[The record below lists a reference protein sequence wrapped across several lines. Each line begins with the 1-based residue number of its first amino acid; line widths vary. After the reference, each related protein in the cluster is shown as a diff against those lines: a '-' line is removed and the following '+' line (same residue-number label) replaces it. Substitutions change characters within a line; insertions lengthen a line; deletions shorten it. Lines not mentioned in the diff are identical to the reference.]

1 LATFWFALG
10 FCWYAKVFYKKP
22 ISDVNHPLVNKKR
35 GGFNSTEG
43 NRENEQKVQPM
54 LTVEDLLSL
63 PTNELMS
70 RLGTST
76 TGLNSEEAEKRL
88 ELYGRNEFARKK
100 KRAAIFNFLSRFKSP
115 LVIILMIAGGV
126 SAALQSYA
134 STIVIYIM
142 VFLSVTLAYYQE
154 NNASKAAELLREKVA
169 TLATVVRDKTKQE
182 MKLALIVP
190 GDIIYLSAGDITPA
204 DARIIEAKDLF
215 VNQSALT
222 GESFPIEKTPAP
234 VKGKGASITEWN
246 NYLFMGTS
254 VVSGSATAVV
264 VRTGGLTEYGKIA
277 AKLVEKAP
285 ETEFERGTKQ
295 FGFLIMQVTFLLV
308 MFVFMINAL
317 LHPDAQGILQAL
329 LFAVALAVGLTPE
342 LLPMI
347 ITINL
352 SKGAQAMSKKGVIV
366 KRLSSIETFGSMNV
380 LCTDKTGTLTEN
392 QIKLILHIDMMGK
405 DDQKVLLYSYLNS
418 RFQTGLRSPLDE
430 AILKH
435 EELDVSQFQKID
447 EVPFDFVRRR
457 VSVVV
462 EQERK
467 RFFIAKGAPEEILK
481 VCGYYELEEVVA
493 DLSESTRQ
501 RIQQKYLDLSA
512 EGLRVLGVASKKLIE
527 EKNVYS
533 INDESKMTF
542 LGFVAFLDPPKE
554 TAKQSLQLLSDAK
567 VELKILTGDN
577 ELVTRKVCSELG
589 FEVKGVVL
597 GNEIA
602 MMTDEALAAVVEDA
616 NVFARVT
623 PAQKDRIINVLKTN
637 GHVVG
642 FMGDGINDAPSLKT
656 SDVGISVNN
665 AVDVA
670 RESADIILL
679 QNDLT
684 VLGEGVLEGRKTFGN
699 TMKYIMMGVSSN
711 FGNMFSAAGGSIFL
725 PFLPML
731 PIQILLN
738 NLLYDTSQTV
748 MTTDNVDAEYIEKPK
763 RWDISFIRRFMII
776 IGPVSSLFDYAT
788 FFTMLFI
795 FFPMIQSIPAG
806 YSGTLAQYQASIFQT
821 AWFIESLC
829 SQTLVVLIIRTRR
842 VPFYKSKPSRYLSL
856 MLLSVISFAI
866 IVPYTP
872 VGAFFGFVP
881 PPPAFY
887 LALAGILSAYAV
899 LAETV
904 KKLFY
909 KHYGNRVEQVLV
921 PKRKTI
927 YTSRSA
933 KFMQNTIA
941 VLSLRPENDISIESL
956 TDDLKSIS
964 NYPFYPDELVR
975 NLQYLRRS
983 GLISVDWQSRI
994 IKREKSLSEYV
1005 KKDVF
1010 ASENWQTVAID
1021 WRTVSIL
1028 IQSRYHVL
1036 NVEYHDLFQQN
1047 KENGRS
1053 A

>member
-1 LATFWFALG
+1 
-10 FCWYAKVFYKKP
+10 
-22 ISDVNHPLVNKKR
+22 
-35 GGFNSTEG
+35 
-43 NRENEQKVQPM
+43 M
-54 LTVEDLLSL
+54 
-63 PTNELMS
+63 
-70 RLGTST
+70 
-76 TGLNSEEAEKRL
+76 
-88 ELYGRNEFARKK
+88 
-100 KRAAIFNFLSRFKSP
+100 SRFKSP
-115 LVIILMIAGGV
+115 LVIILIIAGGV
-126 SAALQSYA
+126 SAALGSIP
-134 STIVIYIM
+134 SVVVIYTM
-142 VFLSVTLAYYQE
+142 VFLSVSLAYYQE

-169 TLATVVRDKTKQE
+169 TLATVLRDNVKQE
-182 MKLALIVP
+182 IKLPLIVP
-190 GDIIYLSAGDITPA
+190 GDVVLLSAGDITPA

-222 GESFPIEKTPAP
+222 GESFPVEKTAAP
-234 VKGKGASITEWN
+234 IKAKGASITEWN
-246 NYLFMGTS
+246 NYMFMGTS
-254 VVSGSATAVV
+254 IVSGTASAVV
-264 VRTGGLTEYGKIA
+264 VRTGGFTEYGKIA
-277 AKLVEKAP
+277 EKLVEKAP
-285 ETEFERGTKQ
+285 ETEFEKGTKQ

-317 LHPDAQGILQAL
+317 LHPDAQGVLQAL

-392 QIKLILHIDMMGK
+392 QIKLLLHIDLEGHE
-405 DDQKVLLYSYLNS
+405 DEKVLLYSFLNS
-418 RFQTGLRSPLDE
+418 HYQTGLKSPLDE

-435 EELDVSQFQKID
+435 QEIDVTAFQKID

-462 EQERK
+462 EKERQ

-481 VCGYYELEEVVA
+481 VCSYFEVDGLISDITEEIRKKIEQKYF
-493 DLSESTRQ
+493 DLSN
-501 RIQQKYLDLSA
+501 D
-512 EGLRVLGVASKKLIE
+512 GLRVLGVASKKLRE
-527 EKNVYS
+527 EKAVYS
-533 INDESKMTF
+533 INDEREMTF

-554 TAKQSLQLLSDAK
+554 TAKQSIQMLSDAK

-577 ELVTRKVCSELG
+577 EFVTRKVCSELG
-589 FEVKGVVL
+589 FEIKSIAL
-597 GNEIA
+597 GSEIA
-602 MMTDEALAAVVEDA
+602 LMTDEALSAVVEEA

-679 QNDLT
+679 KNDLT

-748 MTTDNVDAEYIEKPK
+748 MTTDNVDPEYIEKPK

-776 IGPVSSLFDYAT
+776 IGPVSSLFDYVT
-788 FFTMLFI
+788 FFTMLFVFQRFI
-795 FFPMIQSIPAG
+795 DPKLF
-806 YSGTLAQYQASIFQT
+806 ASSFQT
-821 AWFIESLC
+821 AWFVESLC

-842 VPFYKSKPSRYLSL
+842 VPFYKSKPSKYLAV
-856 MLLSVISFAI
+856 MLLSVITFAI

-872 VGAFFGFVP
+872 VGAFFGFTP

-887 LALAGILSAYAV
+887 LALAGILAAYAL

-904 KKLFY
+904 KKWFY
-909 KHYGNRVEQVLV
+909 KRYGQRVEQVLV
-921 PKRKTI
+921 PKRKTV
-927 YTSRSA
+927 YSGRSA
-933 KFMQNTIA
+933 KIMHDVISA
-941 VLSLRPENDISIESL
+941 ISLRPENEFSIESL
-956 TDDLKSIS
+956 MDDLKDLLS
-964 NYPFYPDELVR
+964 YPFSMDQIVR
-975 NLQYLRRS
+975 NLQYLHRSALVTMDWQKRTIKREPALSDHVKKNIIGTQLWTNLIEDWRRKS
-983 GLISVDWQSRI
+983 GLIRS
-994 IKREKSLSEYV
+994 KY
-1005 KKDVF
+1005 
-1010 ASENWQTVAID
+1010 N
-1021 WRTVSIL
+1021 SI
-1028 IQSRYHVL
+1028 
-1036 NVEYHDLFQQN
+1036 N
-1047 KENGRS
+1047 KEYEKYFTENKEKNN
-1053 A
+1053 AQ

>member
-1 LATFWFALG
+1 
-10 FCWYAKVFYKKP
+10 
-22 ISDVNHPLVNKKR
+22 
-35 GGFNSTEG
+35 
-43 NRENEQKVQPM
+43 M
-54 LTVEDLLSL
+54 LSSEEVLNL
-63 PTNELMS
+63 PTNELLS
-70 RLGTST
+70 RLNTSP
-76 TGLNSEEAEKRL
+76 TGLSTQEAENRL
-88 ELYGRNEFARKK
+88 EIYGRNEFARKK

-126 SAALQSYA
+126 SAALGSIP
-134 STIVIYIM
+134 SVIVIYTM
-142 VFLSVTLAYYQE
+142 VFLSVSLAYYQE

-169 TLATVVRDKTKQE
+169 TLATVLRDNTKQE
-182 MKLALIVP
+182 IKLPLIVP
-190 GDIIYLSAGDITPA
+190 GDIIHLSAGDITPA
-204 DARIIEAKDLF
+204 DARIIDAKDLF

-222 GESFPIEKTPAP
+222 GESFPVEKTSIPLKNRG
-234 VKGKGASITEWN
+234 VSITEWN

-254 VVSGSATAVV
+254 IVSGTAMAVV
-264 VRTGGLTEYGKIA
+264 VRTGGYTEYGKIA

-308 MFVFMINAL
+308 MFVFLINAL
-317 LHPDAQGILQAL
+317 LHPDANGILNAL
-329 LFAVALAVGLTPE
+329 LFSVALAVGLTPE

-352 SKGAQAMSKKGVIV
+352 SKGAQRMSKKGVIV

-392 QIKLILHIDMMGK
+392 QIKLLLHVDLEGK
-405 DDQKVLLYSYLNS
+405 EEEKVLLYSFLNS
-418 RFQTGLRSPLDE
+418 RLQTGLKSPLDE
-430 AILKH
+430 AILQH
-435 EELDVSQFQKID
+435 QEIDIASYQKID

-462 EQERK
+462 EKERQ

-481 VCGYYELEEVVA
+481 VCSYYEVDGLISDISEEIRRKI
-493 DLSESTRQ
+493 E
-501 RIQQKYLDLSA
+501 QKYFDLSA
-512 EGLRVLGVASKKLIE
+512 EGLRVLGVASKKLRE
-527 EKNVYS
+527 EKAVYS
-533 INDESKMTF
+533 INDECDMTF

-554 TAKQSLQLLSDAK
+554 TAKQSLKMLSEAN

-577 ELVTRKVCSELG
+577 ELVTRKVCNELG
-589 FEVKGVVL
+589 FEVKGVIL

-602 MMTDEALAAVVEDA
+602 LMTNEALSAVVEDA

-623 PAQKDRIINVLKTN
+623 PAQKDRIISVLKTN

-642 FMGDGINDAPSLKT
+642 FMGDGINDAPSIKT
-656 SDVGISVNN
+656 SDVGISVSN

-679 QNDLT
+679 KNDLT

-725 PFLPML
+725 AFLPML

-748 MTTDNVDAEYIEKPK
+748 MTTDNVDVEYIIRPK
-763 RWDISFIRRFMII
+763 RWDISFIRRFMVT
-776 IGPVSSLFDYAT
+776 IGPVSSLFDFAT
-788 FFTMLFI
+788 FFTMIFI
-795 FFPMIQSIPAG
+795 FGIPFGLSPTGVPLATPFQQS
-806 YSGTLAQYQASIFQT
+806 QFQT

-829 SQTLVVLIIRTRR
+829 SQTLIVLIIRTRMI
-842 VPFYKSKPSRYLSL
+842 PFYKSKPSKYLIT
-856 MLLSVISFAI
+856 MLLAVISFAI

-887 LALAGILSAYAV
+887 LALVGILGAYAL

-904 KKLFY
+904 KKWFY
-909 KHYGNRVEQVLV
+909 RHNANRLEQIRVV
-921 PKRKTI
+921 KVRTV
-927 YTSRSA
+927 YSDRTVR
-933 KFMQNTIA
+933 FMQDMIA
-941 VLSLRPENDISIESL
+941 VISLNPEEEFTIKSL
-956 TDDLKSIS
+956 TADLNSAL
-964 NYPFYPDELVR
+964 NYPINKNQLAH
-975 NLQYLRRS
+975 NLQYLRRT
-983 GLISVDWQSRI
+983 GLISVDWNKRI
-994 IKREKSLSEYV
+994 IKREKKLQEHVNTKIISGPMWTTINEDWRKINAVLLNKWGKTNSEYQ
-1005 KKDVF
+1005 KLLTG
-1010 ASENWQTVAID
+1010 Q
-1021 WRTVSIL
+1021 
-1028 IQSRYHVL
+1028 
-1036 NVEYHDLFQQN
+1036 
-1047 KENGRS
+1047 
-1053 A
+1053 

>member
-1 LATFWFALG
+1 MAQKFQNG
-10 FCWYAKVFYKKP
+10 K
-22 ISDVNHPLVNKKR
+22 
-35 GGFNSTEG
+35 NST
-43 NRENEQKVQPM
+43 KTVASMQPNIS
-54 LTVEDLLSL
+54 TDEYLSL
-63 PTNELMS
+63 PVNDLLA
-70 RLGTST
+70 RLETSPA
-76 TGLNSEEAEKRL
+76 GLNSQEAEKRL
-88 ELYGRNEFARKK
+88 EIYGRNEFARKK

-115 LVIILMIAGGV
+115 LVIILMIAGAV
-126 SAALQSYA
+126 SAALNSIP
-134 STIVIYIM
+134 SFIVIYTM
-142 VFLSVTLAYYQE
+142 VILSVTLAYYQE
-154 NNASKAAELLREKVA
+154 TNASKAAELLREKVA
-169 TLATVVRDKTKQE
+169 TLATVLRDKTKQE
-182 MKLALIVP
+182 IKLPFVVP
-190 GDIIYLSAGDITPA
+190 GDIIYLSAGDINPA
-204 DARIIEAKDLF
+204 DARVIEAKDLF

-222 GESFPIEKTPAP
+222 GESFPVEKTSSP
-234 VKGKGASITEWN
+234 VESKDASITEWN

-254 VVSGSATAVV
+254 IVSGTAMAVV
-264 VRTGGLTEYGKIA
+264 VRTGGNTEYGKIA
-277 AKLVEKAP
+277 ARLVEKAP

-308 MFVFMINAL
+308 IFVFMINAL
-317 LHPDAQGILQAL
+317 LHPDAKGVLEAL

-352 SKGAQAMSKKGVIV
+352 SKGAQRMSKKGVIV

-392 QIKLILHIDMMGK
+392 QIKLLLHIDMEGK
-405 DDQKVLLYSYLNS
+405 EEEKVLLYSFLNS
-418 RFQTGLRSPLDE
+418 RLQTGLKSPLDE

-435 EELDVSQFQKID
+435 QEIDITNFQKID

-462 EQERK
+462 EKEKQ

-481 VCGYYELEEVVA
+481 VCSYYEVDGLISDISEE
-493 DLSESTRQ
+493 TR
-501 RIQQKYLDLSA
+501 RKIEQKYFDLSA
-512 EGLRVLGVASKKLIE
+512 EGLRVLGVASKKLRE
-527 EKNVYS
+527 EKAVYS
-533 INDESKMTF
+533 INDESDMTF

-554 TAKQSLQLLSDAK
+554 TAKQSLQMLSKAN

-602 MMTDEALAAVVEDA
+602 LMTNEALSAVVEDA

-623 PAQKDRIINVLKTN
+623 PAQKDRIISVLKTN

-642 FMGDGINDAPSLKT
+642 FMGDGINDAPSIKT
-656 SDVGISVNN
+656 SDVGISVSN

-679 QNDLT
+679 KNDLT

-748 MTTDNVDAEYIEKPK
+748 MTTDNVDAEYIERPK
-763 RWDISFIRRFMII
+763 TMGHFLHKKVYGNYRSCKLAFRFRDLLYYAFCFSTKVLV
-776 IGPVSSLFDYAT
+776 PVFDSY
-788 FFTMLFI
+788 
-795 FFPMIQSIPAG
+795 FPPA
-806 YSGTLAQYQASIFQT
+806 FQT

-829 SQTLVVLIIRTRR
+829 SQTLVVLIIRTRK
-842 VPFYKSKPSRYLSL
+842 VPFYKSKPSKYLVA
-856 MLLSVISFAI
+856 MLLAVISFAI

-887 LALAGILSAYAV
+887 LALAGILGAYAV

-904 KKLFY
+904 KKWFY
-909 KHYGNRVEQVLV
+909 KRNANRLEQIRV
-921 PKRKTI
+921 PKVKTV
-927 YTSRSA
+927 YSDRTVR
-933 KFMQNTIA
+933 FMQDMIA
-941 VLSLRPENDISIESL
+941 VISLA
-956 TDDLKSIS
+956 T
-964 NYPFYPDELVR
+964 
-975 NLQYLRRS
+975 
-983 GLISVDWQSRI
+983 
-994 IKREKSLSEYV
+994 
-1005 KKDVF
+1005 
-1010 ASENWQTVAID
+1010 
-1021 WRTVSIL
+1021 
-1028 IQSRYHVL
+1028 
-1036 NVEYHDLFQQN
+1036 
-1047 KENGRS
+1047 
-1053 A
+1053 